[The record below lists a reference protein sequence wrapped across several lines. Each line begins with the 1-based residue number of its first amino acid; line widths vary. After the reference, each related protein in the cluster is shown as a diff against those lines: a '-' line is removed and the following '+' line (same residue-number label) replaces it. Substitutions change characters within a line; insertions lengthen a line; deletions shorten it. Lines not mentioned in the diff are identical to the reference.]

1 MAYAP
6 IAKLDNFTGE
16 EDNAQIWLNDVE
28 KTITANGWNDAQTM
42 QAIPYFLKNTA
53 NSCINRLVNTFT
65 TMKQEETE
73 AVTTYVGCFHQN
85 LHQIQAI
92 DDDYFTA
99 PQILNQFICG
109 LRSSI
114 LQHLQPQVIYQ
125 PQSQIIYQL
134 QPIQTPLQNPAQMTS
149 GNFRSRVTQNWKS
162 AMVVHQLI
170 LCLLDPPS
178 RSCTQNLD
186 TSHVQNPNS
195 QHYLSLLVTP
205 ENATSNNTESNQHVP
220 INTIPPATISNDKSL
235 AAIFPFKLEE
245 NTPIPLFS
253 RTALEEKPITAMY
266 TDVTKLIELPAPE
279 SLQPTEQPKLQLE
292 EKEKPTWEAYQVSWA
307 DKEHNKLL
315 PILSWDDS
323 NKGKGKQKEE
333 LTWET
338 DDLTWTDNDES
349 EPTSS

>member
-6 IAKLDNFTGE
+6 ITKLDTFIGKK
-16 EDNAQIWLNDVE
+16 DDAQIWLNDVE
-28 KTITANGWNDAQTM
+28 KAIAANGWNDARAMQT
-42 QAIPYFLKNTA
+42 IPYFLKNTA

-114 LQHLQPQVIYQ
+114 LQH
-125 PQSQIIYQL
+125 
-134 QPIQTPLQNPAQMTS
+134 NPAQMTS
-149 GNFRSRVTQNWKS
+149 GNPRSRVTQNWRS
-162 AMVVHQLI
+162 VMVVHQPI
-170 LCLLDPPS
+170 LYSLDPPS
-178 RSCTQNLD
+178 RLRTQNLD
-186 TSHVQNPNS
+186 TSHVQNSNS

-253 RTALEEKPITAMY
+253 RAALEEKPITAMY
-266 TDVTKLIELPAPE
+266 TDARIDGHPIKLIL
-279 SLQPTEQPKLQLE
+279 
-292 EKEKPTWEAYQVSWA
+292 
-307 DKEHNKLL
+307 
-315 PILSWDDS
+315 DS
-323 NKGKGKQKEE
+323 GSAGSII
-333 LTWET
+333 T
-338 DDLTWTDNDES
+338 
-349 EPTSS
+349 